1 MCCETREYAS
11 PWAGVQ
17 KKGEEIGMKET
28 GMNMHDGAG
37 QCLMSSMTNC
47 SKLPDSLLGPDP
59 WMLLRSI
66 HLGRDL
72 STGFHLLLVKDVS

>member
-17 KKGEEIGMKET
+17 KKGEEIEMKET

-47 SKLPDSLLGPDP
+47 SKSPDSLL
-59 WMLLRSI
+59 
-66 HLGRDL
+66 
-72 STGFHLLLVKDVS
+72 